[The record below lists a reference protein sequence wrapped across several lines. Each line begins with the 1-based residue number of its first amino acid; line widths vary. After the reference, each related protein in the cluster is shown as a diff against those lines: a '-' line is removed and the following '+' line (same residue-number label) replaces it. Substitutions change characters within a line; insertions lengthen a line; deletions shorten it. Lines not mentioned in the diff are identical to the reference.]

1 LAFLITTLLIALSL
15 VYWPLLD
22 DFVSKLLELLKSLQ
36 SGLLYSM
43 MIELLEK
50 VELLLELYSKMHV
63 DCSNVILLSIDT

>member
-1 LAFLITTLLIALSL
+1 MAFLITTLLIALSL